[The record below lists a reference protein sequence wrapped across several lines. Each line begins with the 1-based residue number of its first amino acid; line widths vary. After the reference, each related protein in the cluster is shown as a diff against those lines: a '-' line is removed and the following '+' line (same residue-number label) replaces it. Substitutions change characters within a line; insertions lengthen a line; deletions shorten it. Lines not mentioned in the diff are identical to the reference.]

1 MQVERLLSAKTA
13 DLMTAEKK
21 LLDRNEKIHKLFRQ
35 LSAQRD
41 DYESKLQDLQQVYLH
56 MSSLCYYA
64 SSLRAHTLVQL
75 KADSRC
81 TS

>member
-41 DYESKLQDLQQVYLH
+41 DYESKLQDLQQV
-56 MSSLCYYA
+56 
-64 SSLRAHTLVQL
+64 LRPHTLV
-75 KADSRC
+75 
-81 TS
+81 